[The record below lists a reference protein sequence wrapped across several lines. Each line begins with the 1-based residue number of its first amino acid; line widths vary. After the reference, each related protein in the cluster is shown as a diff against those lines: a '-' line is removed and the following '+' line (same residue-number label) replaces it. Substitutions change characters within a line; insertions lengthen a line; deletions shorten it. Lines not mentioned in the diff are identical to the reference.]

1 MIRRLFIA
9 GCLFLGFATAIDAQ
23 SSNLP
28 NVMLP
33 SPTAMQFQR
42 YGDYPVNT
50 YTGVPGISIPL
61 FTIKEGDIS
70 LPIKLNYH
78 ASGCRVNDVSGFV
91 GLGWSLDVG
100 GMLTRTIQN
109 LPDEERSFIV
119 PSKLQM
125 DISLSNPNYL
135 DTLDKMEENYW
146 EHEYDIWSYNF
157 LGRSGKYIE
166 SPYRAQK
173 FEFQKSNLLFTY
185 DGSSGN
191 KQIIDENGIMYEFSV
206 GGTELTEYEDPIT
219 FATKEAPTMWPLE
232 SIHSTK
238 DKDNKIIISH
248 VAGAM
253 YERNLNTNSYVVDD
267 WGTAIEDYSDP
278 MYYSLGNYGGIQ
290 YNYYKMR
297 QQTMVPYYISF
308 RSGAIYFVQDA
319 ARKQL
324 DTIKIYNSDS
334 RLIRSIVF
342 NIIPFDTSY
351 HGNNLFKNYKL
362 ESIEFRDSLGSLTER
377 YAFNYN
383 SETNPT
389 AKPDAYDQSAGTDHW
404 GFYNGDDGRAT
415 RIPSYSGFLY
425 QPPMGGGLS
434 HYTTIGGGAIKTPS
448 ETHTKTYV
456 LNKITYPTGG
466 WTVFDLEINK
476 LGNDG
481 PTTIGG
487 LRVKK
492 ISNYTA
498 AGEIASY
505 RDYTYLG
512 GVAEM
517 APDAGHYLNASAVD
531 GGIGLTTFRRTRISE
546 IPLVNLSPRGSPIV
560 YDAVIE
566 SDGRLTTTTYFDN
579 DPAYSYEEMNYPNSG
594 YSGGPSNYYF
604 KKIANN
610 YKPWNFG
617 NPLTTIVAT
626 QIGTNKVENEYEEFV
641 VDTLRDFLITRW
653 VAPECLINQSPS
665 YNCSM
670 PSSYDYGYFSNF
682 TPFNFNDRFYYSG
695 GKRLKQATETISREG
710 IIEMVKVTKY
720 FYENPAY
727 PTIVTRTLTTD
738 SKGDSISTK
747 SKFPFDF
754 VGTAVYDE
762 MITRNIIAP
771 ALEIETKNETRNK
784 ILNKIKTNY
793 TFWLGDM
800 LVLPSSIQKSVL
812 GNSLTTELTF
822 NSYDSSGNLLQATGR
837 EGVVTSYIWGYNRRF
852 PVAKVSG
859 KTYSD
864 AISQSG
870 LDINV
875 VKSPSS
881 ESAMR
886 TELNKLRS
894 LTNAFTQSMTA
905 NPLIGVTSETDVRG
919 RTLYY
924 QYDAAGR
931 LSVIKDNDSKILKI
945 FRYSIYDRTTDDAK
959 SPIWANTGSTYCE
972 KCKLDTNYATGRL
985 VVQQR
990 DTNSQ
995 SYTYNQTRWITT
1007 PSMGSCV
1014 SASPDWANTGNYRC
1028 VLTPVGQ
1035 NNGTGAQEREEI
1047 SMNPC
1052 VQYNTKRWVSNGTNF
1067 TACPAPSLYNCADN
1081 SGYYI
1086 KNDCSDIEK
1095 GDTVWVPIPVG
1106 SVTSPISY
1114 DDANFQAAVYGQN
1127 YANTNGG
1134 CSPDTI
1140 MLELNM
1146 LIGGSSRMYDIM
1158 LTDHNNSSIGFT
1170 FLSSNYGYG
1179 INELGRIPAG
1189 YYDIVITP
1197 VTSAS
1202 TINFEAGCGNY
1213 DTGVSATFT
1222 NVKLYRDCRV
1232 ITAAD

>member
-9 GCLFLGFATAIDAQ
+9 GCLFLCFAARIEAQ
-23 SSNLP
+23 SSTLP
-28 NVMLP
+28 NIMLP

-42 YGDYPVNT
+42 YGDYPVNA

-70 LPIKLNYH
+70 LPITLNYH

-109 LPDEERSFIV
+109 LPDEERSLIV
-119 PSKLQM
+119 PSKLQL

-166 SPYRAQK
+166 SPFYGM

-185 DGSSGN
+185 DGSTGN
-191 KQIIDENGIMYEFSV
+191 KQIKDENGIMYEFDVEGS
-206 GGTELTEYEDPIT
+206 ELTEYQDPIT
-219 FATKEAPTMWPLE
+219 FATKEAPTTWPLVA
-232 SIHSTK
+232 IHSAK
-238 DKDNKIIISH
+238 DKDNKILISH
-248 VAGAM
+248 VPGAK
-253 YERNLNTNSYVVDD
+253 YERNLNTNSYIVDD
-267 WGTAIEDYSDP
+267 WSANIPPYSDGL
-278 MYYSLGNYGGIQ
+278 YYSIINYGGIQ
-290 YNYYKMR
+290 YNYYKMK
-297 QQTMVPYYISF
+297 QQTMVPSQISF
-308 RSGAIYFVQDA
+308 RSGNVYFIQDTV
-319 ARKQL
+319 RKQL
-324 DTIKIYNSDS
+324 DTVKIHNSDN
-334 RLIRSIVF
+334 RLVRSIVF
-342 NIIPFDTSY
+342 NIVPFDTSY
-351 HGNNLFKNYKL
+351 HGNSLFKNYKL
-362 ESIEFRDSLGSLTER
+362 ESIEFRDSLGVLSER
-377 YAFNYN
+377 YAFNYIN
-383 SETNPT
+383 ETNPS

-404 GFYNGDDGRAT
+404 GFYNGDNGRAT

-425 QPPMGGGLS
+425 QPDMGGAN
-434 HYTTIGGGAIKTPS
+434 YATIGGGAIKTPS
-448 ETHTKTYV
+448 ETHTKAYV

-466 WTVFDLEINK
+466 WSIFDLEINR

-498 AGEIASY
+498 EGEIATY
-505 RDYTYLG
+505 RDYTYSG
-512 GVAEM
+512 GVAEI
-517 APDAGHYLNASAVD
+517 APDASHYLSASTVD
-531 GGIGLTTFRRTRISE
+531 GGIGLTIFRRTQISE
-546 IPLVNLSPRGSPIV
+546 NPLVNLSPRGSPIV
-560 YDAVIE
+560 YDAVSE

-579 DPAYSYEEMNYPNSG
+579 DPAYSYEEMNYPNGG
-594 YSGGPSNYYF
+594 YSNGPSNYYF
-604 KKIANN
+604 KKIANH

-617 NPLTTIVAT
+617 NPTTTIVAT
-626 QIGTNKVENEYEEFV
+626 QIGTNKVDNEYEVFII
-641 VDTLRDFLITRW
+641 DTLRDFLITRW
-653 VAPECLINQSPS
+653 VTPGCLLNQSPS
-665 YNCSM
+665 YNCTM
-670 PSSYDYGYFSNF
+670 PSSYDYGYYSNF
-682 TPFNFNDRFYYSG
+682 TPFNFSDRFYYSG
-695 GKRLKQATETISREG
+695 GKRLKQATETTSREG
-710 IIEMVKVTKY
+710 TIEMVRVTKY

-727 PTIVTRTLTTD
+727 PTVVTKTLTTD
-738 SKGDSISTK
+738 SKGDTISTRF
-747 SKFPFDF
+747 KFPFDF
-754 VGTAVYDE
+754 AGTPVYDE
-762 MITRNIIAP
+762 MLAQNIIAP
-771 ALEIETKNETRNK
+771 ALEIETKNESRNK
-784 ILNKIKTNY
+784 ILNKTKTNY
-793 TFWLGDM
+793 GFWLDSM

-852 PVAKVSG
+852 PVAKVAG
-859 KTYSD
+859 KSYSN
-864 AISQSG
+864 ALSESG
-870 LDINV
+870 LNMSV
-875 VKSPSS
+875 VQSPSS

-894 LTNAFTQSMTA
+894 LTNAFTQSITA
-905 NPLIGVTSETDVRG
+905 NPLVGITSETDVRG
-919 RTLYY
+919 RSQYY

-931 LSVIKDNDSKILKI
+931 LSVIKDHDSKILKI

-972 KCKLDTNYATGRL
+972 KCKLDTNYVTGML
-985 VVQQR
+985 MVQQA

-995 SYTYNQTRWITT
+995 SYTYNQSRWIAT
-1007 PSMGSCV
+1007 PSNGSCV

-1047 SMNPC
+1047 SINPC

-1095 GDTVWVPIPVG
+1095 GDTVWVSIPVG
-1106 SVTSPISY
+1106 SVTSAISY
-1114 DDANFQAAVYGQN
+1114 NDANFQAAVYGQN
-1127 YANTNGG
+1127 YANTNGA

-1140 MLELNM
+1140 LLEFNV
-1146 LIGGSSRMYDIM
+1146 LISGSSKMYDIM
-1158 LTDHNNSSIGFT
+1158 LTDHNNSAIGFT
-1170 FLSSNYGYG
+1170 FPASNYGYG
-1179 INELGRIPAG
+1179 MNELGRIPAG

-1202 TINFEAGCGNY
+1202 TIDFEAGCGNY
-1213 DTGVSATFT
+1213 DTGVSATFL
-1222 NVKLYRDCRV
+1222 NVKLNRDCKV
-1232 ITAAD
+1232 ITAAQ